1 MCEQSTYLFQ
11 SPECTH
17 INIVLLYIC
26 NHLGAYNISAC
37 VSRLSAHTVPI
48 YTNKLTC
55 YEYM

>member
-11 SPECTH
+11 FPEWTH
-17 INIVLLYIC
+17 INVLLYIS

-37 VSRLSAHTVPI
+37 VSRLLAHTVSI

-55 YEYM
+55 YKYM